1 MHSYIYYYN
10 EITNNFVSFCGNGL
24 PSAHSMYGQIIPYF
38 MGKPVT
44 PSDIG
49 MLGTWFYWGGVYV
62 CTYLFLL
69 FGYV

>member
-1 MHSYIYYYN
+1 
-10 EITNNFVSFCGNGL
+10 
-24 PSAHSMYGQIIPYF
+24 MYGQIIPYF

-62 CTYLFLL
+62 CTYLFFIIRLCMNKYL
-69 FGYV
+69 DHF